1 MRRLWRRGHE
11 ANRNGFIQNRRRT
24 HEAEKGRGYEKK
36 KKEQEWVEKKK
47 LYRRRGKLL
56 WGQFFVAFIILGWF
70 ISGGIIY
77 LANLGHDN
85 KKDLIIVCVAGP
97 LYLIII
103 VVIVWLIF
111 SEAILPA
118 FRNVK
123 SDW

>member
-1 MRRLWRRGHE
+1 MKPTETGSFRIDDEHMKRKKDE
-11 ANRNGFIQNRRRT
+11 DM
-24 HEAEKGRGYEKK
+24 KK